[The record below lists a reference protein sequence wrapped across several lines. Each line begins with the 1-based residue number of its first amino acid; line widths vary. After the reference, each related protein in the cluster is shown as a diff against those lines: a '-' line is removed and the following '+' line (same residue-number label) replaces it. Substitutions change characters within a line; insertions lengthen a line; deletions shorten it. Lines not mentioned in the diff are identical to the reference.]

1 MAHDTKDALAY
12 LLSLLA
18 KSPNADIADIPD
30 VVAIDYLRAGIDIRR
45 LFLEF
50 NVDEYLRE
58 SLRSSVGRFYLLPM
72 SSEFCI
78 NYSM

>member
-1 MAHDTKDALAY
+1 MNDALAY

-18 KSPNADIADIPD
+18 KSLNEDMADMPD
-30 VVAIDYLRAGIDIRR
+30 VVAIDYLRAGIDIRK

-50 NVDEYLRE
+50 NVEEYFRD
-58 SLRSSVGRFYLLPM
+58 SLRSNVGRFYLLPM

-78 NYSM
+78 NDLM

>member
-1 MAHDTKDALAY
+1 MKDALAY

-18 KSPNADIADIPD
+18 KSLNEDMADMPD
-30 VVAIDYLRAGIDIRR
+30 VVAIDYLRAGIDIRK

-50 NVDEYLRE
+50 NVEEYFRD
-58 SLRSSVGRFYLLPM
+58 SLRSNVGRFYLLPM

-78 NYSM
+78 NDLM